1 MFNRGI
7 NSIFP
12 IPIYL
17 EYAEGEEFKKIEEEL
32 INVSDKTEFSQI
44 KNWSAD
50 THQLSENPFSNHILN
65 EYECIATMEFIQRN
79 VVEYVKLSTKSN
91 GNNQYVWSESWIT
104 KTLKGKYAHEHHHGY
119 ADISGVYYFNTN
131 GEDGNLRFD
140 NIHGQMAGNYIFA
153 NLPGKQPMPLKNGLL
168 ILWPGPLKHG
178 TLTNNTDNERMS
190 LSFNILIGRQGFVVE
205 NG

>member
-1 MFNRGI
+1 MFDRGI

-12 IPIYL
+12 IPLYL

-32 INVSDKTEFSQI
+32 ISASDKTEFSQI

-50 THQLSENPFSNHILN
+50 THQLSKNPFSNHILN

-79 VVEYVKLSTKSN
+79 VVEYIKLSTKSN
-91 GNNQYVWSESWIT
+91 GNNQYIWSESWIT

-190 LSFNILIGRQGFVVE
+190 LSFNILVGRQGFVVE

>member
-1 MFNRGI
+1 MFDRGI

-12 IPIYL
+12 IPLYL

-32 INVSDKTEFSQI
+32 ISASDKTEFSQR
-44 KNWSAD
+44 KDWNAD
-50 THQLSENPFSNHILN
+50 THQLSKNPFSSNILTDHN
-65 EYECIATMEFIQRN
+65 CIATMEFIQRN
-79 VVEYVKLSTKSN
+79 VIEYVKLSTRSD
-91 GNNQYVWSESWIT
+91 GNNQYRWSESWIT
-104 KTLKGKYAHEHHHGY
+104 KTLKGQYAAEHHHGY

-140 NIHGQMAGNYIFA
+140 NIHSQMAGNFILA
-153 NLPGKQPMPLKNGLL
+153 ELPSKQPMPLKNGLL
-168 ILWPGPLKHG
+168 ILWPGVLKHG
-178 TLTNNTDNERMS
+178 TMTNVTDNERMS

>member
-1 MFNRGI
+1 MFDRGI

-12 IPIYL
+12 IPLYL

-32 INVSDKTEFSQI
+32 ISASDKTEFSQI

-50 THQLSENPFSNHILN
+50 THQLSKNPFSNHILN

-79 VVEYVKLSTKSN
+79 VVEYIKLSTKSN
-91 GNNQYVWSESWIT
+91 GNNQYIWSESWIT

-140 NIHGQMAGNYIFA
+140 NIHSNMAGNYIFA

-190 LSFNILIGRQGFVVE
+190 LSFNILVGRQGFVVE